1 MKSLTSSAFV
11 FCALSF
17 LALPARADVAPPETQ
32 PCVSKAAGDACTYNG
47 AGTCQSQTCGRL
59 DYANWDRD
67 ASASPPT
74 TTYACLKCLT
84 DTVTTTASNTA
95 TSTPTATSSSTA
107 TSSTTSTTTPTAT
120 ASNTS
125 TTTTTNTDT
134 QTSKDDGF
142 CSIGKQPAAKRI
154 APWLMAGAFSLLF
167 LFGWR
172 RRQR

>member
-47 AGTCQSQTCGRL
+47 AGTCQNQTCGRL
-59 DYANWDRD
+59 DYANWDQD
-67 ASASPPT
+67 ASASPPS

-84 DTVTTTASNTA
+84 DTMTTTATNTA
-95 TSTPTATSSSTA
+95 TSTPTATSSDTA
-107 TSSTTSTTTPTAT
+107 TSSNTTTSTD
-120 ASNTS
+120 
-125 TTTTTNTDT
+125 TDT

-142 CSIGKQPAAKRI
+142 CSIGKPSATKRI